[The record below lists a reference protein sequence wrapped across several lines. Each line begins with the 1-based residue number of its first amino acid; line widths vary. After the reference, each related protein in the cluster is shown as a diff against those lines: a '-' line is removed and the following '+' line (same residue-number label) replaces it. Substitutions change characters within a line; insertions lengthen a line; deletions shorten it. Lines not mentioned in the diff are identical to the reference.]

1 MTKWIRFEQGGKTG
15 IGTLEGDTIALHSGN
30 MFAGAKPTG
39 ETLKLSD
46 VQVLTPCDP
55 SKMIC
60 LWNNFHQLAAK
71 NDFKE
76 PKEPL
81 WFLKAPNSYWPANR
95 PIQRPA
101 TYAGKI
107 IYEGELGVVI
117 GKKCFNISEAEAG
130 DYIFGYTCVNDVTA
144 VDLLR
149 KDKSFEQWARS
160 KSFDTFGVFGPVIA
174 TGIDPMKLSIK
185 TILNG
190 KERQNYPVADMF
202 FPPHK
207 LVAAISKDVTLM
219 PGDVIACG
227 TSLGAGTM
235 GDAHNIVEIVIDGVG
250 SLGNVF
256 DQVLPSPYLLGAPP
270 KQKKICVVGAGA
282 IGGLLAAKFALAG
295 EDVTVIDQGAHLAA
309 IQKNGLKLEWHD
321 GKVQTAKM
329 KAVNK
334 ATEAGKQDIVVLAVK
349 AHFLDQVVRDIDSL
363 LGPDT
368 IVLTVQNGLPWWY
381 FQKLGGKY
389 DNHRLQSLDPSG
401 VLTKH
406 IDPNRIIGCVVYPAA
421 AAISARRHSSRRGR
435 SLSDRRTRRQGDPA
449 GKGIARRLHQGRAEI
464 HGTAGHPLG
473 NLAEGMGQPL
483 VQPDLGA
490 DPRDAGGHL
499 PVRRDARTRGDHDEG
514 SPGHRAE
521 ARRHLPRHHRKTH
534 CRRGSRRRAQ
544 NVDAA
549 GRRGRPLA
557 RDRGADRFDPGN
569 GQTDQY
575 AGARHRIGLCAGEAS
590 EQGHAAGRRRRE
602 GREDKQGRL
611 GRIEAVD
618 PARSR
623 SVCWIRASSN
633 ADYPRRSCAR
643 SASPKAWKSLRLTGL
658 R

>member
-1 MTKWIRFEQGGKTG
+1 MAKWIRFEQNGNTG
-15 IGTLEGDTIALHSGN
+15 FGTLEDGIITVHSGD
-30 MFAGAKPTG
+30 MFAGAKPSG
-39 ETLKLSD
+39 QTLKLAD
-46 VQVLTPCDP
+46 VTIMTPCQP

-71 NDFKE
+71 NDFTE

-81 WFLKAPNSYWPANR
+81 WFLKAPNAYWPANK
-95 PIQRPA
+95 PIERPA

-149 KDKSFEQWARS
+149 KDKSFEQWARA

-174 TGIDPMKLSIK
+174 TGLDPLKLSVR

-202 FPPHK
+202 FPPHR

-219 PGDVIACG
+219 PGDIIACG

-235 GDAHNIVEIVIDGVG
+235 ADAHNVVDIVIDGVG

-256 DQVLPSPYLLGAPP
+256 DQVLPSPYLTGAPP

-321 GKVQTAKM
+321 GKVQTARM

-334 ATEAGKQDIVVLAVK
+334 PAEAGKQDIVVLAVK
-349 AHFLDQVVRDIDSL
+349 AHFLDQVVRDIDTL

-368 IVLTVQNGLPWWY
+368 VVLTVQNGLPWWY
-381 FQKLGGKY
+381 FQRLGGQY
-389 DNHRLQSLDPSG
+389 DNHKLDSLDPSG

-406 IDPNRIIGCVVYPAA
+406 IDPKRLIGCVVYPAA
-421 AAISARRHSSRRGR
+421 AATAPGVIHHVEGDRFPIGELDGKETPRVRELHDVFIKAGLKSMVLPDIRSEIWLKAWGNLSFNPISALTHATLVDICQFAETRALAAAMMKEAQDIAQKLGVNFRVSIDKRIAGAEAVGAHKTSMLQDVEAGR
-435 SLSDRRTRRQGDPA
+435 SLETEALIGSILEMAKLTNTAAPA
-449 GKGIARRLHQGRAEI
+449 
-464 HGTAGHPLG
+464 
-473 NLAEGMGQPL
+473 
-483 VQPDLGA
+483 
-490 DPRDAGGHL
+490 
-499 PVRRDARTRGDHDEG
+499 
-514 SPGHRAE
+514 
-521 ARRHLPRHHRKTH
+521 
-534 CRRGSRRRAQ
+534 
-544 NVDAA
+544 
-549 GRRGRPLA
+549 
-557 RDRGADRFDPGN
+557 
-569 GQTDQY
+569 
-575 AGARHRIGLCAGEAS
+575 
-590 EQGHAAGRRRRE
+590 
-602 GREDKQGRL
+602 
-611 GRIEAVD
+611 IEAVY
-618 PARSR
+618 ALVKLLNR
-623 SVCWIRASSN
+623 VMLLEGGGVKVE
-633 ADYPRRSCAR
+633 
-643 SASPKAWKSLRLTGL
+643 KANKAA
-658 R
+658 

>member
-1 MTKWIRFEQGGKTG
+1 MAKWIGFEQEGKTG
-15 IGTLEGDTIALHSGN
+15 FGTLEGDTIAVHTGDL
-30 MFAGAKPTG
+30 FAGAKPSG
-39 ETLKLSD
+39 QTLKLSA

-71 NDFKE
+71 NDFTE

-81 WFLKAPNSYWPANR
+81 WFLKAPNAYWPANK
-95 PIQRPA
+95 PIERPA

-149 KDKSFEQWARS
+149 KDKSFEQWARA

-174 TGIDPMKLSIK
+174 TGVDPMKLSIK

-219 PGDVIACG
+219 PGDIIACG

-235 GDAHNIVEIVIDGVG
+235 ADAHNVVDIVIDGVG
-250 SLGNVF
+250 SLSNVF

-270 KQKKICVVGAGA
+270 RQKKICVVGAGA

-334 ATEAGKQDIVVLAVK
+334 PAEAGKQDIVVLAVK
-349 AHFLDQVVRDIDSL
+349 AHFLDQVVRGIDSL

-381 FQKLGGKY
+381 FQRLGGEY
-389 DNHRLQSLDPSG
+389 DNHRLESLDPSG
-401 VLTKH
+401 VLTKN
-406 IDPNRIIGCVVYPAA
+406 IDPRRIVGCVVYPAA
-421 AAISARRHSSRRGR
+421 AATAPGVIHHVEGDRFPIGELDGKVTERVKELHDVFIKAGLKSLVLPDIRSEIWLKAWGNLSFNPISALTHATLVDICQFAETRALAATMMKEAQDIAQKLGVTFRVSIDKRIAGAEAVGAHKTSMLQDVEAGR
-435 SLSDRRTRRQGDPA
+435 SLETEALIGSILEMAKLTNTAAPA
-449 GKGIARRLHQGRAEI
+449 
-464 HGTAGHPLG
+464 
-473 NLAEGMGQPL
+473 
-483 VQPDLGA
+483 
-490 DPRDAGGHL
+490 
-499 PVRRDARTRGDHDEG
+499 
-514 SPGHRAE
+514 
-521 ARRHLPRHHRKTH
+521 
-534 CRRGSRRRAQ
+534 
-544 NVDAA
+544 
-549 GRRGRPLA
+549 
-557 RDRGADRFDPGN
+557 
-569 GQTDQY
+569 
-575 AGARHRIGLCAGEAS
+575 
-590 EQGHAAGRRRRE
+590 
-602 GREDKQGRL
+602 
-611 GRIEAVD
+611 IEAVY
-618 PARSR
+618 ALVKLLNRVMLLEGGGVR
-623 SVCWIRASSN
+623 VE
-633 ADYPRRSCAR
+633 
-643 SASPKAWKSLRLTGL
+643 KAIKAA
-658 R
+658 